1 MLVQWPSS
9 SRWRT
14 ACIAVWHHLTI
25 VTVGQRMQALLVDH
39 SEQLLDS
46 FSTCDVNRG
55 YYMLLLFFCCC
66 CCSCFFYYFLFF
78 GIAAWLVQVQC
89 RLIDQ
94 LSMNLWV
101 WHWSVDFR
109 FGLSYQGFCIL
120 HFILSEFLT
129 KGVLKCI
136 VNPIYLIGCC
146 SCTVINLVLNTIV
159 LIFNATHKMGCCEY
173 CYWLGWSEN
182 SDQKKLRFW
191 ILFTQC

>member
-1 MLVQWPSS
+1 MLTSQSLNFFYVLVQWPSS

-55 YYMLLLFFCCC
+55 YYMLLLFFFCC

-89 RLIDQ
+89 RLISFQWTSESDTG
-94 LSMNLWV
+94 LWISDLDYPIKV
-101 WHWSVDFR
+101 FA
-109 FGLSYQGFCIL
+109 FCIL
-120 HFILSEFLT
+120 
-129 KGVLKCI
+129 
-136 VNPIYLIGCC
+136 
-146 SCTVINLVLNTIV
+146 
-159 LIFNATHKMGCCEY
+159 Y
-173 CYWLGWSEN
+173 CQNFWPKVFWSV
-182 SDQKKLRFW
+182 
-191 ILFTQC
+191 